1 YQVRDDQGKC
11 WNARTKGVMRL
22 DDITSTKPEA
32 VEGNVRK
39 EIENE
44 YEWSARM
51 RDISE
56 RANYINRQAI
66 RSKNQQQIVAA
77 NIDQT
82 LLLATLREPRTS
94 QGFMDRFLVASEAYH
109 VKPIIV
115 FNKSDLYRKK
125 EMDQFEHLKNIYEQV
140 GYPVILIS
148 VLNNERVDEV

>member
-1 YQVRDDQGKC
+1 H
-11 WNARTKGVMRL
+11 
-22 DDITSTKPEA
+22 
-32 VEGNVRK
+32 
-39 EIENE
+39 
-44 YEWSARM
+44 
-51 RDISE
+51 
-56 RANYINRQAI
+56 
-66 RSKNQQQIVAA
+66 IVAA

-125 EMDQFEHLKNIYEQV
+125 EIDQFEHLKNIYEQV

-148 VLNNERVDEV
+148 VLNNERVDEVKKLLENRITLLSGHSGVGKSSFIN